1 MPKRKSIIKQT
12 KRINMNVDPVASN
25 PDTKSPANASTRI
38 GDTGSEE
45 GNDAKNAPVSQPKR
59 LTQRQ
64 IVTEILLRA
73 GTAALL
79 LPFFIS
85 VMHRYLLDP
94 TRIALLFFAIAEA
107 VTLVFVLCSRVPTER
122 DWHPVSVV
130 TSFCATYYFLAFN
143 LAPGVHLVSEKFAA
157 GLQIVGF
164 LLTIVAKLSL
174 RRSFGLLPA
183 HRGLVTDGAYR
194 YVRHPIY
201 TGYFIRDLGFLLPT
215 FGLQNLLII
224 LLHWVLQVIRIV
236 REERLLSKDD
246 AYRSYKKRVRYRV
259 VWGLF

>member
-1 MPKRKSIIKQT
+1 
-12 KRINMNVDPVASN
+12 MNLDPVASN
-25 PDTKSPANASTRI
+25 PDTRSHAKATTRSV
-38 GDTGSEE
+38 DSGSKE
-45 GNDAKNAPVSQPKR
+45 GNGAEDAPVGHPNR
-59 LTQRQ
+59 LTERQ

-73 GTAALL
+73 GTAVLL

-85 VMHRYLLDP
+85 VTHRYLLDSS
-94 TRIALLFFAIAEA
+94 RIALLFFAIGEA

-143 LAPGVHLVSEKFAA
+143 LAPGVHLVPEKLAVA
-157 GLQIVGF
+157 LQIVGF
-164 LLTIVAKLSL
+164 FVTIVAKLSL

-183 HRGLVTDGAYR
+183 HRGLVTSGAYR

-201 TGYFIRDLGFLLPT
+201 AGYFIRDLGFLLPN
-215 FGLQNLLII
+215 FGLQNLLIT
-224 LLHWVLQVIRIV
+224 LLHWALQGIRIV

-246 AYRSYKKRVRYRV
+246 AYCSYKRRVRYRV